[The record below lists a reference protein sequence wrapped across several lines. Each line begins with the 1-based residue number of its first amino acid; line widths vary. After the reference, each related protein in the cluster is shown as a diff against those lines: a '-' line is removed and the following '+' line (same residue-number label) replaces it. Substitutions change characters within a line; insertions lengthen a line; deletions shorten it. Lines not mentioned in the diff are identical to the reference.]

1 MAGPEI
7 ETYLLQPGEGMPNN
21 GRFPLVVYRG
31 ALAGEARTPE
41 GCQAL
46 FRRNGWQGTWVNG
59 VFPWW
64 HYHLRSHEVLGC
76 VAGGA
81 RIGFGGDQGVV
92 AEVEAGDVV
101 VIPAGVGH
109 KRLAQQPGFVVV
121 GGYPPGQDGTVSTPD
136 EVPLEAAIREV
147 AAVPV
152 PETDPVVAAAV
163 GLPVL
168 WR

>member
-1 MAGPEI
+1 MTTDTMAEPAATAVPERRTSYGTLWAGVAR
-7 ETYLLQPGEGMPNN
+7 ELGHPLAP
-21 GRFPLVVYRG
+21 FPIAAVGFSL
-31 ALAGEARTPE
+31 TI
-41 GCQAL
+41 
-46 FRRNGWQGTWVNG
+46 G
-59 VFPWW
+59 V
-64 HYHLRSHEVLGC
+64 L
-76 VAGGA
+76 
-81 RIGFGGDQGVV
+81 
-92 AEVEAGDVV
+92 
-101 VIPAGVGH
+101 PAGVGH
-109 KRLAQQPGFVVV
+109 RRQAQQPGYDVV